1 MRLLPARGRTVAAIA
16 LATAVLLGDAS
27 VASAAGGRAET
38 PSGLR
43 AYVGAMHEHSAYS
56 DGWPGSR
63 PRDYYESAARYGLD
77 FLGGSDHSENMGLP
91 LVLSEA
97 CIGQGRG
104 GDEILATQCALADPV
119 NPVDSFRKW
128 DATAEQA
135 SAVQAEHP
143 GFSAFR
149 GFEWSSDRFGHIS
162 VYYSRNWTSA
172 YADGG
177 YADMATFWRWF
188 TTSPLAGGGSD
199 AIATFNHP
207 GAKKLDLTGDPSDTG
222 FNWNDFEY
230 VPAADKR
237 MVGVEVFNDTK
248 EYGSAGGPYREGSYV
263 HALDK
268 GWHLG
273 AVGAEDLGHRKPP
286 ADNWGGPEWA
296 KTVVLAPANSPEAIR
311 AALVERRFYS
321 VGPGQSALRMSFTVD
336 GEPMGARLNRRTGA
350 VLRFAARVTDPQV
363 ALELVTSGG
372 KVVARGQGALRE
384 RRRAGDGE
392 RWYFVR
398 ARRGDTVV
406 AYSSPVWT
414 DSALARA
421 H

>member
-1 MRLLPARGRTVAAIA
+1 MGHLVRLLVAATALLA
-16 LATAVLLGDAS
+16 LAP
-27 VASAAGGRAET
+27 AAAAAARVDT
-38 PSGLR
+38 PRGMR
-43 AYVGAMHEHSAYS
+43 AYIGSMHEHSAYS
-56 DGWPGSR
+56 DGWPGTR

-91 LVLSEA
+91 VVLSEA
-97 CIGQGRG
+97 CLGQGRG
-104 GDEILATQCALADPV
+104 GDEVLAAECAVADPV

-135 SAVQAEHP
+135 RESEAAHP

-149 GFEWSSDRFGHIS
+149 GFEWSSERFGHIS
-162 VYYSRNWTSA
+162 VYYSSNWTSA

-188 TTSPLAGGGSD
+188 TAPPLAAGGSD
-199 AIATFNHP
+199 GIATFNHP
-207 GAKKLDLTGDPSDTG
+207 GAKKLDPTGDPSDTG

-230 VPAADKR
+230 VPAADER
-237 MVGVEVFNDTK
+237 MVGIEVFNDRK
-248 EYGSAGGPYREGSYV
+248 EYGSTGGPYPEGSYA

-268 GWHLG
+268 GWHVG

-296 KTVVLAPANSPEAIR
+296 KTVVLAPASTGDAIR
-311 AALVERRFYS
+311 AALLERRFYA
-321 VGPGQSALRMSFTVD
+321 VGPGENALRMSFTVD
-336 GEPMGARLNRRTGA
+336 REPMGSRLDRRAGA
-350 VLRFAARVTDPQV
+350 ALRFAARVSDPQV

-372 KVVARGQGALRE
+372 RVVARGPGALRL

-398 ARRGDTVV
+398 ARRGDTIA